1 MSVTGV
7 SPRGQHVHIGNLGT
21 MGDLTHSKSP
31 SRFCHLGAENPD
43 RVKFPMSPDNCKNG
57 LLSSDPQN
65 CLKKKKGGKKIKIC
79 RTAKEHFQK
88 RRAQSF
94 IVCPVLIIKTQ
105 CRTCLDTGTF
115 RFPCEAGHFAFNTN
129 EFLKIRINC
138 HKMEGSVFPRGKHWR
153 YNWKCST

>member
-65 CLKKKKGGKKIKIC
+65 CLKKKK
-79 RTAKEHFQK
+79 KEERKLKYAEQ
-88 RRAQSF
+88 RRS
-94 IVCPVLIIKTQ
+94 I
-105 CRTCLDTGTF
+105 F
-115 RFPCEAGHFAFNTN
+115 RNGEHNLSLCA
-129 EFLKIRINC
+129 L
-138 HKMEGSVFPRGKHWR
+138 SL
-153 YNWKCST
+153 